1 MNDIIIKILLREAK
15 KAYKKGE
22 VPVGALI
29 EKNGKIISCAHNN
42 RQKKHDVCGHAE
54 INVIKSASKRLRD
67 WRLTGCSLYVTLEPC
82 DMCREII
89 KESRIENVFYLKS
102 KDKNN
107 TKKLVNYKQ
116 TNESEEY
123 NELFTKFFK
132 KIR

>member
-1 MNDIIIKILLREAK
+1 MSDVIIKVLLREAK

-54 INVIKSASKRLRD
+54 INVIKLASKRLRD

-116 TNESEEY
+116 VKENEEY